1 MALIK
6 CDDCGREVSDRAS
19 TCPQCGAPVAQQTTA
34 SSEAPV
40 SIDPKSHARVTRTG
54 AKWEGIGFL
63 LIAGGLIAL
72 FGGAAQLGGIAMAV
86 GFVVFLVGRFK

>member
-6 CDDCGREVSDRAS
+6 CEDCGREVSDKAAA
-19 TCPQCGAPVAQQTTA
+19 CPQCGAPIAVQ
-34 SSEAPV
+34 EPV
-40 SIDPKSHARVTRTG
+40 SIDPQTHARVTRTG

-63 LIAGGLIAL
+63 LIAGGVITLIA
-72 FGGAAQLGGIAMAV
+72 GAGALGGIAIAV